1 MRMTALLRVR
11 GASQIVQVC
20 TNGEKV
26 LRGTA
31 MKEIAVLEG
40 EGGRGVGVVVS
51 QDGRITAVGCV
62 LQLLS
67 YYAKICV
74 F

>member
-1 MRMTALLRVR
+1 MAALLRVR

-20 TNGEKV
+20 ANGENV
-26 LRGTA
+26 LRGAA

-51 QDGRITAVGCV
+51 KDGSITAVGCV
-62 LQLLS
+62 LQLS
-67 YYAKICV
+67 YYAIMYV

>member
-26 LRGTA
+26 LRGAA

-51 QDGRITAVGCV
+51 QDGRIAAVGCV

-67 YYAKICV
+67 YYAIICV